1 MSRFLGNVCK
11 LCRREGM
18 KLFLKGQRCFTNKC
32 AVEKRDYPPGE
43 HSARRSK
50 VSEYGLRLREKQK
63 LKRIYGLME
72 TQFRFVFERAER
84 AQGNTG
90 ENLLVLLERRL
101 DNVLLAAGFA
111 LSRNQSRQMIS
122 HGHIQVNGRRVTI
135 PSYLVRTGDVIT
147 PQDRERTK
155 KVVRDAVEVN
165 RSQTVPGWLEVDRD
179 THIAK
184 VQNLPRREDVMHPIK
199 EQLIVELLSK

>member
-1 MSRFLGNVCK
+1 MGRFTGNVCK

-50 VSEYGLRLREKQK
+50 VSEYGLQLREKQK
-63 LKRIYGLME
+63 LKRIYGLYE
-72 TQFRFVFERAER
+72 RNFRLVFSRAER
-84 AQGNTG
+84 QPGNTG
-90 ENLLVLLERRL
+90 EAMLVLLERRL
-101 DNVLLAAGFA
+101 DNVILAAGFA
-111 LSRNQSRQMIS
+111 LSRNQARQLIG
-122 HGHIQVNGRRVTI
+122 HGHFQVNGKRVTV
-135 PSYLVRTGDVIT
+135 PSFMVRAGDAIS
-147 PQDRERTK
+147 PQDREKTK

-165 RSQTVPGWLEVDRD
+165 RSQTVPQWLEVDRD
-179 THIAK
+179 SIVAK
-184 VQNLPRREDVMHPIK
+184 VNSVPRREDVLHPIK